1 MSHFDPRRLEAGQ
14 KVIFK
19 RGNWKSSELVVEAE
33 VLDKPT
39 TIGVPIKITKILSK
53 KDLFWWQY
61 PVGRELA
68 AFFSELSKH
77 S

>member
-1 MSHFDPRRLEAGQ
+1 MSHFDPRRLEVRQ

-33 VLDKPT
+33 VTHEPT
-39 TIGVPIKITKILSK
+39 AVGVPIKITKILSK

-61 PVGRELA
+61 QVGRELTA
-68 AFFSELSKH
+68 SFGELSKH